1 HQLHLSDDV
10 PGIYF
15 FRSSTNKT
23 WDETPFAF
31 DDAVKKVFAHV
42 EDLPATRQK
51 EKVGKYELPR
61 ANTQKGNPARSE
73 KQNERKD
80 RSAEPSRVAIKEEA
94 SQPDY
99 GLRHKINVAGLDR
112 IVYSADKVSRRQ
124 VLDYYSNIAAQILPY
139 LKDRY
144 VSLRFQGN
152 SRRKDE

>member
-1 HQLHLSDDV
+1 STAGIQGDAAIFYEMTYQAVLSNLQSTNHQLHLSDDV

-61 ANTQKGNPARSE
+61 ANTQKGNPARRE
-73 KQNERKD
+73 KKNERKD
-80 RSAEPSRVAIKEEA
+80 RSTEPS
-94 SQPDY
+94 
-99 GLRHKINVAGLDR
+99 
-112 IVYSADKVSRRQ
+112 
-124 VLDYYSNIAAQILPY
+124 
-139 LKDRY
+139 
-144 VSLRFQGN
+144 
-152 SRRKDE
+152 